1 MPTLAEVEELVRSLP
16 VADRLRLL
24 ESTWDSLDAI
34 YVDEP
39 ISDWQKAEIDVG
51 LAEYRAN
58 PGAGLPLADAMAH
71 IRSQLTK

>member
-24 ESTWDSLDAI
+24 ESTWDSLDA
-34 YVDEP
+34 VNVNEP
-39 ISDWQKAEIDVG
+39 MPDWQKAEIDAG

-58 PGAGLPLADAMAH
+58 PAAGLPLAEAMAH
-71 IRSQLTK
+71 IRSQMTK